1 MKDEVKTNCFH
12 FILHPFRSPAPTG
25 IIRRERFVAGSKVM
39 KLFAA
44 CVLASLFVCASA
56 CGGGEAERA
65 ASEMTG
71 GGSPSRGRAAI
82 RRYGCSTCHTIPGVE
97 GADALVGPPLDRVA
111 SRTYIAGVLTNSPD
125 NMVHWLRDP
134 HRVD

>member
-1 MKDEVKTNCFH
+1 MK
-12 FILHPFRSPAPTG
+12 G
-25 IIRRERFVAGSKVM
+25 MRERSTTP

-44 CVLASLFVCASA
+44 CALASLLVVASA

-71 GGSPSRGRAAI
+71 GGSPARGRAAMS
-82 RRYGCSTCHTIPGVE
+82 RYGCSTCHTIPGVE

-125 NMVHWLRDP
+125 NMMRWIRDP
-134 HRVD
+134 HGVDNLTAMPNLGVSDQDARDIASYLYTLK